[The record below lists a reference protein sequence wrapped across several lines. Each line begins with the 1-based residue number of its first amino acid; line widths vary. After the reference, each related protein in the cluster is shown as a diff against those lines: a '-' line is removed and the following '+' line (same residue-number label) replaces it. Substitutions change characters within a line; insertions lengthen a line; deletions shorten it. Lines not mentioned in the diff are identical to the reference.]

1 MSTRPSPMPDTPL
14 DDRITAAG
22 PATRPLY
29 WSVRRELWENRS
41 IYIAPLIAATLVP
54 LGLLISRFCPV
65 NPGSAA
71 SAADPAKQTAALS
84 TPSLFAVTPSL
95 FAVSLLFLTAF
106 IVGVF
111 YCLDALHGERS
122 DRSILFWK
130 SLPVSDLTTVLSKAS
145 IPLAVLPALTFV
157 LILATQLLV
166 MLMRSIALLA
176 DSQSVATVPTQ
187 LPLLHMSLALL
198 YGLTVMALWHA
209 PIYGWLLLVSGW
221 ARRAAFLW
229 AVLPPVAIIV
239 VEKIAFNT
247 SYVGSLLH
255 SRLLGGVARAFAAT
269 PSGGAPFDPLTAQLT
284 PGRFFAT
291 PGLWLGLGCA
301 ALFLFAAVR
310 LRREGRPI

>member
-1 MSTRPSPMPDTPL
+1 MSTPTNPMPDAPL

-22 PATRPLY
+22 TATRPFY

-65 NPGSAA
+65 TPGSTAL
-71 SAADPAKQTAALS
+71 AADPAMLTAALPAAS
-84 TPSLFAVTPSL
+84 SFAVGVL
-95 FAVSLLFLTAF
+95 VLTAF

-176 DSQSVATVPTQ
+176 DGPSAATVSTQ
-187 LPLLHMSLALL
+187 LPLLHMPLALL

-221 ARRAAFLW
+221 ARRATFLW

-239 VEKIAFNT
+239 VERIAFNT

-255 SRLLGGVARAFAAT
+255 YRLSGGIARAFAAT
-269 PSGGAPFDPLTAQLT
+269 SSGGAPLDPLTTQLT
-284 PGRFFAT
+284 PGRFLAT